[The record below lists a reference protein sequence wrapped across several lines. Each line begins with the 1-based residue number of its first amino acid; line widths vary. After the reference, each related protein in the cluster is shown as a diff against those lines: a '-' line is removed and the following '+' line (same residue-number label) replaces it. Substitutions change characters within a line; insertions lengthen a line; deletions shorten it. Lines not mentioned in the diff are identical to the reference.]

1 MILLRK
7 ATLLQRDTEVNFA
20 ANSVFAK
27 KGDSAKEY
35 DFAWDGD
42 FAPEGDFATKDNLAK
57 VSLPIKATL
66 PGSAVG
72 LGIFHHRTLVSVR
85 IDKQRISCHGTPLH

>member
-1 MILLRK
+1 MLPRK
-7 ATLLQRDTEVNFA
+7 ATLPQRDTEVDFA
-20 ANSVFAK
+20 ANSIFAK

-42 FAPEGDFATKDNLAK
+42 FAPEGDFATKGDLAEA
-57 VSLPIKATL
+57 SLPRKATL
-66 PGSAVG
+66 PQSAIG

-85 IDKQRISCHGTPLH
+85 IDEQMISCHGTPLH